1 MAWTATRRT
10 RPDSM
15 KGVNIMTVEQVLEL
29 TKAGFSADEIRTMM
43 NPQQEQQEQKPEQ
56 QQEQK
61 PEQEQQEQQPQE
73 PEQEQNEDQTQNEL
87 NEMREAIKQLTKT
100 IQAANVLNAHSGQ
113 KTMTADEAA
122 DAAMK
127 AFLEA

>member
-1 MAWTATRRT
+1 
-10 RPDSM
+10 M

-56 QQEQK
+56 QEQK
-61 PEQEQQEQQPQE
+61 PEQEQQEQK
-73 PEQEQNEDQTQNEL
+73 PEQEQEQEQEQKEQNEDPAQNEL

-100 IQAANVLNAHSGQ
+100 IQASNVLKAHAGQ
-113 KTMTADEAA
+113 KTMTVDEAA
-122 DAAMK
+122 DAAIK

>member
-1 MAWTATRRT
+1 
-10 RPDSM
+10 
-15 KGVNIMTVEQVLEL
+15 MTVEQVLEL

-43 NPQQEQQEQKPEQ
+43 NPQQEQQEQEQEQ
-56 QQEQK
+56 QGQEQ
-61 PEQEQQEQQPQE
+61 EQEQQEQQGQ
-73 PEQEQNEDQTQNEL
+73 QEQNEDKTQNGL

-100 IQAANVLNAHSGQ
+100 IQAANVLNAHAGQ
-113 KTMTADEAA
+113 KTMTVDEAA

>member
-1 MAWTATRRT
+1 
-10 RPDSM
+10 
-15 KGVNIMTVEQVLEL
+15 MTVEQVLEL
-29 TKAGFSADEIRTMM
+29 TQAGFSADEIRTMM
-43 NPQQEQQEQKPEQ
+43 KPQQEQPQEPEQIDEPQEQEQ
-56 QQEQK
+56 
-61 PEQEQQEQQPQE
+61 EQEQQEQT
-73 PEQEQNEDQTQNEL
+73 EDQTHNEL
-87 NEMREAIKQLTKT
+87 NDMREAIKQLTKT

>member
-1 MAWTATRRT
+1 
-10 RPDSM
+10 
-15 KGVNIMTVEQVLEL
+15 MTVEQVLEL
-29 TKAGFSADEIRTMM
+29 TQAGFTADEIRTLM
-43 NPQQEQQEQKPEQ
+43 NPQQEQQEQQ
-56 QQEQK
+56 Q
-61 PEQEQQEQQPQE
+61 EQEQQEQEQQE

-100 IQAANVLNAHSGQ
+100 IQAANVLNAHAGQ
-113 KTMTADEAA
+113 KTLTVDEAA